1 VNAYREEVLEAA
13 GRKARNWKRM
23 GKSENREG
31 IEFFE
36 LKITEFKATC
46 LRNNLILSKSFCIP
60 FVLRIILLVP
70 LFHVKI
76 PPSIARAQKASY
88 GGGKP
93 SIPLCPKL

>member
-1 VNAYREEVLEAA
+1 MNAYREEVLEAA

-46 LRNNLILSKSFCIP
+46 LRNNLITIKVILYPICASNNPAGAPLSCQNPAFDCTRPK
-60 FVLRIILLVP
+60 
-70 LFHVKI
+70 
-76 PPSIARAQKASY
+76 
-88 GGGKP
+88 GK
-93 SIPLCPKL
+93 L